1 MQIEL
6 KIFADEDNLGE
17 QLISNHIDKLLISD
31 SIELERKLSDLMQF
45 GAAAV
50 LKETQEIIKD
60 IKIPENEKLKKIVDL
75 FQRNNIDCGI
85 CCDE

>member
-75 FQRNNIDCGI
+75 F
-85 CCDE
+85 